1 MQERPTSIRDLY
13 TNAPLGVYP
22 QYTDFLDPLHAPLKH
37 LTGILD
43 PICPSSSAAA
53 STGTGLGRSGYEAL
67 LELEGRQRQVVM
79 EKLLDEDL
87 GVNDPFKAAMGL
99 VLTSKMG
106 LQW

>member
-1 MQERPTSIRDLY
+1 MRDLY
-13 TNAPLGVYP
+13 TNAPPPLATESYP
-22 QYTDFLDPLHAPLKH
+22 QYPEFLDPLHAPLKH

-43 PICPSSSAAA
+43 PIFPPTS
-53 STGTGLGRSGYEAL
+53 GHGGYEAL
-67 LELEGRQRQVVM
+67 LELEGRQRQIVM
-79 EKLLDEDL
+79 EKLLDEEL